1 MRIIKDI
8 NFNWKYTDQFK
19 EEYIGEDFDDS
30 YFSEVNIPH
39 SNIEVPFNNFPEE
52 IYQFESCYRK
62 SLWLDKWHD
71 DEMVFIHFEGVM
83 TYAKVYL
90 NGQYLGEH
98 KGGYTGFRIDLT
110 PAARAEDYNLLAV
123 YVDSR
128 ERSDIPPFG
137 HVVDYM
143 TFGGIYREVSLEY
156 CHKVYIESSLIKGKD
171 LLSETPLME
180 VDLHLKNSDGRSGV
194 ISCSGELVRDNRNVL
209 HFTTEIALSGNE
221 NQLHRFNCS
230 LENIEL
236 WDIENPALYHLNLT
250 LTEKGKETGKYS
262 YRCGFRDISY
272 RPDGFFLNGRKI
284 KIRGLNRHQTYPY
297 AGNAM
302 PKSAQYKDAE
312 ILKEE
317 LGVNT
322 VRLSHYPQS
331 RHFLDRCDELGLL
344 VFDEIPGWQHIG
356 DDDWKKISLKNVE
369 EMIKTDGNH
378 PSIFIWGVRI
388 NESQDD
394 DEFYAKTND
403 LARSLD
409 NSRPTGGVRCFPG
422 SRLLEDVY
430 TYNDFNHS
438 GKNAGLI
445 KRKKAAKSKVPY
457 LVTEHNGH
465 MFPSKKFDNEKHRT
479 DQAKRHLTVL
489 DWMYGDSEISG
500 AIGWSMFDY
509 YTHQD
514 FGSGDK
520 ICYHGVMDMFRIPK
534 NASFAYAS
542 QQDENP
548 VMYISSSMNIGENE
562 GSLLGD
568 VYIFTNCDSVKMY
581 KGGSFVKEF
590 YPRRDLYPHLPHPP
604 VVIDDFLGD
613 AIEKNE
619 TFSRRNAAVIKELM
633 TKISREGYSLGL
645 IDTIRM
651 GLLFLKTGMNY
662 KDAEDLYTKYFGG
675 WGGAANSY
683 TFEGFIDG
691 ECVKRVEKNQ
701 NALPRLVLS
710 VDKTE
715 LREEETWDCTR
726 CIVSLADSSGNIFH
740 YGNDAFQIETTGPI
754 EVIGPETI
762 ALVGGSVGFW
772 LKTRGEEGQA
782 QVKIHS
788 GRFGTIEE
796 NLNIE
801 VRGK

>member
-1 MRIIKDI
+1 MRKKTDI
-8 NFNWKYTDQFK
+8 NFHWKYTPRFR
-19 EEYIGEDFDDS
+19 EEYISEEFDDS
-30 YFSEVNIPH
+30 DFPEVHIPH

-62 SLWLDKWHD
+62 TLWIDKWSD

-110 PAARAEDYNLLAV
+110 PAARAEDHNILTV
-123 YVDSR
+123 YVDSS

-137 HVVDYM
+137 HVVDYL

-156 CHKVYIESSLIKGKD
+156 CNKVHIESSLIKGKK
-171 LLSETPLME
+171 LLSEQPEME
-180 VDLHLKNSDGRSGV
+180 VDLHMKNFNSSSGR
-194 ISCSGELVRDNRNVL
+194 ISCIGKLINGNKIIS
-209 HFTTEIALSGNE
+209 HFTTEFELNGKE
-221 NQLHRFNCS
+221 DQLHRFRCN
-230 LENIEL
+230 LENVEL
-236 WDIENPALYHLNLT
+236 WDIDNPVLYDLKLT
-250 LTEKGKETGKYS
+250 VIQQGNETGSHS
-262 YRCGFRDISY
+262 YRFGFRDISY
-272 RPDGFFLNGRKI
+272 RSDGFYLNGRQI

-297 AGNAM
+297 SGNAM

-317 LGVNT
+317 LGVNA

-356 DDDWKKISLKNVE
+356 DENWKKVSLKNVE

-394 DEFYAKTND
+394 DEFYKKTNE
-403 LARSLD
+403 LARGLD

-422 SRLLEDVY
+422 SKLLEDVY

-438 GKNAGLI
+438 GRNVGLI
-445 KRKKAAKSKVPY
+445 KRNKAAKSKVPY
-457 LVTEHNGH
+457 LITEHNGH
-465 MFPSKKFDNEKHRT
+465 MFPTKKIDDERHRI

-489 DWMYGDSEISG
+489 DTMYGDNEISG

-534 NASFAYAS
+534 DASYAYAS

-548 VMYISSSMNIGENE
+548 VMHVSSSMNIGENE
-562 GSLLGD
+562 ASLLGD

-581 KGGSFVKEF
+581 KGGTFVREF
-590 YPRRDLYPHLPHPP
+590 FPRRDLYPHLPHPP
-604 VVIDDFLGD
+604 VIIDDFLGD
-613 AIEKNE
+613 SIEKNE
-619 TFSRRNAAVIKELM
+619 NFSRRNAAVIKELM
-633 TKISREGYSLGL
+633 TKVSREGDNLGL
-645 IDTIRM
+645 IDTLRM
-651 GLLFLKTGMNY
+651 GLLFLRTGMNY

-675 WGGAANSY
+675 WGGAATNY
-683 TFEGFIDG
+683 TFEGFING
-691 ECVKRVEKNQ
+691 KCVKRVEKNQ
-701 NALPRLVLS
+701 NAEAALFLTL
-710 VDKTE
+710 DKSE
-715 LREEETWDCTR
+715 LKEEETWDCTR
-726 CIVSLADSSGNIFH
+726 CIISLNDPSGNTFI
-740 YGNDAFQIETTGPI
+740 YGSDAFQVETKGPI
-754 EVIGPETI
+754 EVIGPKTI
-762 ALVGGSVGFW
+762 SLVGGSVGFW
-772 LKTRGEEGQA
+772 LKTRGEKGKA
-782 QVKIHS
+782 QVKIQS
-788 GRFGTIEE
+788 GRFGTIEKT
-796 NLNIE
+796 LNIE
-801 VRGK
+801 VSEK